1 MNNFSKKI
9 ENISNKNLTVFIDA
23 VEEYVISPKTTERIS
38 DITKNVLDV
47 YNKIPSVYCTSL
59 FLINE
64 ENYDFE
70 HKASNPSEYS
80 EESKLNFEFLVEN
93 GYLGT
98 SLQTGKVI
106 VTMDENY
113 EESQKEHIIIP
124 LVVSWGIIGLII
136 VTGKNYSGDLSNILL
151 KLSAIMGNIFASN
164 LERINV
170 YQKLQNIKTELEQ
183 KVASRTMDLTQNKRE
198 LKAILDSIHTGI
210 IVANI
215 ENGQI
220 WRVNPKASLLIG
232 DTEINI
238 LKHNISF
245 YFEDYNIAE
254 FGTSFESTLKNKINE
269 KIPILRSVTSL
280 TLTSGKYIIESFV
293 DISDRIKAETAL
305 KEINEKLENKVKE
318 RTKDLEILVEKL
330 KNEVIERELAE
341 KEAKRMLDKEIE
353 LSQMKSEFVSMVSHE
368 FRTPLTL
375 IKSATQLLDE
385 YEESLENEEKKD
397 YRKRI
402 IKTVDYMT
410 DLIENVIFI
419 GKTDNDINK
428 ISVKE
433 INLFEFTEQ
442 LIADILISE
451 EINKEIITNYELNEN
466 IFYNDE
472 KLIKLILINIISN
485 AIKYSDKNTKIE
497 INLKSKYQNLEHNFI
512 LFEIKDY
519 GIGIP
524 EIDKEKIFDLFHR
537 SNNVGN
543 VSGTGIGMSVV
554 KQSLKILN
562 GNINFVS
569 ELNVGTTFFIEIP
582 NQIR

>member
-38 DITKNVLDV
+38 DITKNVLNV

-64 ENYDFE
+64 DNFDFE
-70 HKASNPSEYS
+70 HKATNPSEYS
-80 EESKLNFEFLVEN
+80 EESKNNFVFLVEN

-113 EESQKEHIIIP
+113 EETQIEHIIIP

-183 KVASRTMDLTQNKRE
+183 KVASRTMDLTQSKRE

-220 WRVNPKASLLIG
+220 WRVNPKAGLLIG
-232 DTEINI
+232 DNETNI
-238 LKHNISF
+238 LKNNLSY
-245 YFEDYNIAE
+245 YFEDYNIKE
-254 FGTSFESTLKNKINE
+254 FGTSFESTLKTKNNE

-293 DISDRIKAETAL
+293 DISDRIKAEKAL
-305 KEINEKLENKVKE
+305 KEINEKLENKVSE
-318 RTKDLEILVEKL
+318 RTKDLEVLIEKL

-385 YEESLENEEKKD
+385 YEDSLDNEEKKD

-419 GKTDNDINK
+419 GKSDNELNK
-428 ISVKE
+428 ISVNK
-433 INLFEFTEQ
+433 INIVDFTEQ
-442 LIADILISE
+442 LISDILISE
-451 EINKEIITNYELNEN
+451 EINRQIITNYELKEN
-466 IFYNDE
+466 IFYTDE
-472 KLIKLILINIISN
+472 KLLKLILINIISN
-485 AIKYSDKNTKIE
+485 AIKYSDKETKIE
-497 INLKSKYQNLEHNFI
+497 INLKTTYQNPDDFFVV
-512 LFEIKDY
+512 FEIKDY

-524 EIDKEKIFDLFHR
+524 INDQEKIFDLFHR

-543 VSGTGIGMSVV
+543 ISGTGIGMSVV
-554 KQSLKILN
+554 KQSLRILN
-562 GNINFVS
+562 GNINLES
-569 ELNVGTTFFIEIP
+569 ELNIGTTFFIEIP
-582 NQIR
+582 NQIL

>member
-1 MNNFSKKI
+1 
-9 ENISNKNLTVFIDA
+9 
-23 VEEYVISPKTTERIS
+23 
-38 DITKNVLDV
+38 
-47 YNKIPSVYCTSL
+47 
-59 FLINE
+59 
-64 ENYDFE
+64 
-70 HKASNPSEYS
+70 
-80 EESKLNFEFLVEN
+80 
-93 GYLGT
+93 
-98 SLQTGKVI
+98 
-106 VTMDENY
+106 
-113 EESQKEHIIIP
+113 
-124 LVVSWGIIGLII
+124 
-136 VTGKNYSGDLSNILL
+136 
-151 KLSAIMGNIFASN
+151 
-164 LERINV
+164 
-170 YQKLQNIKTELEQ
+170 
-183 KVASRTMDLTQNKRE
+183 MDLTQNKRE

-318 RTKDLEILVEKL
+318 KTKDLEILVEKL

-353 LSQMKSEFVSMVSHE
+353 LSQMKSDFVSMVSHE

-466 IFYNDE
+466 TFFNDE

>member
-1 MNNFSKKI
+1 
-9 ENISNKNLTVFIDA
+9 
-23 VEEYVISPKTTERIS
+23 
-38 DITKNVLDV
+38 
-47 YNKIPSVYCTSL
+47 
-59 FLINE
+59 
-64 ENYDFE
+64 
-70 HKASNPSEYS
+70 
-80 EESKLNFEFLVEN
+80 
-93 GYLGT
+93 
-98 SLQTGKVI
+98 
-106 VTMDENY
+106 
-113 EESQKEHIIIP
+113 
-124 LVVSWGIIGLII
+124 
-136 VTGKNYSGDLSNILL
+136 
-151 KLSAIMGNIFASN
+151 
-164 LERINV
+164 
-170 YQKLQNIKTELEQ
+170 
-183 KVASRTMDLTQNKRE
+183 MDLTQNKRE

-353 LSQMKSEFVSMVSHE
+353 LSQMKSDFVSMVSHE

-466 IFYNDE
+466 TFFNDE

>member
-1 MNNFSKKI
+1 
-9 ENISNKNLTVFIDA
+9 
-23 VEEYVISPKTTERIS
+23 
-38 DITKNVLDV
+38 
-47 YNKIPSVYCTSL
+47 
-59 FLINE
+59 
-64 ENYDFE
+64 
-70 HKASNPSEYS
+70 
-80 EESKLNFEFLVEN
+80 
-93 GYLGT
+93 
-98 SLQTGKVI
+98 
-106 VTMDENY
+106 
-113 EESQKEHIIIP
+113 
-124 LVVSWGIIGLII
+124 
-136 VTGKNYSGDLSNILL
+136 
-151 KLSAIMGNIFASN
+151 
-164 LERINV
+164 
-170 YQKLQNIKTELEQ
+170 
-183 KVASRTMDLTQNKRE
+183 MDLTQNKRE

-280 TLTSGKYIIESFV
+280 TLTSGKYIIDSFV
-293 DISDRIKAETAL
+293 DISDRIKSETAL

-466 IFYNDE
+466 TFFNDE

>member
-1 MNNFSKKI
+1 MNSISKKI

-23 VEEYVISPKTTERIS
+23 VEEYVIAPKTTERIS
-38 DITKNVLDV
+38 EITKNVLEV

-64 ENYDFE
+64 DNYDFE
-70 HKASNPSEYS
+70 HKATNPPEFT
-80 EESKLNFEFLVEN
+80 EESKVNFSFLVEN

-113 EESQKEHIIIP
+113 DDSQKEHIIIP

-183 KVASRTMDLTQNKRE
+183 KVASRTMDLTQSKRE

-220 WRVNPKASLLIG
+220 WRVNPKASFLIN
-232 DTEINI
+232 DTEQNI
-238 LKHNISF
+238 LKHNISY
-245 YFEDYNIAE
+245 YFEDYNISE
-254 FGTSFESTLKNKINE
+254 FGTSFESTLKTKNNE
-269 KIPILRSVTSL
+269 IIPILRSVTSL
-280 TLTSGKYIIESFV
+280 TLATGKYIIESFV
-293 DISDRIKAETAL
+293 DISDRKKAETAL
-305 KEINEKLENKVKE
+305 KEVNEKLENKVKE

-385 YEESLENEEKKD
+385 YEVSLNDEERKD

-410 DLIENVIFI
+410 GLIENVIFI
-419 GKTDNDINK
+419 GKTDNS
-428 ISVKE
+428 ISKLNLIE
-433 INLFEFTEQ
+433 INLIDFTNQ
-442 LIADILISE
+442 LISDILISE
-451 EINKEIITNYELNEN
+451 EINREIIFNYENKDNL
-466 IFYNDE
+466 FHSDE
-472 KLIKLILINIISN
+472 KLLKLILSNIISN
-485 AIKYSDKNTKIE
+485 AIKYSNKDTKVE
-497 INLKSKYQNLEHNFI
+497 INLTTQYENSIIKFVQ
-512 LFEIKDY
+512 FEIKDY

-524 EIDKEKIFDLFHR
+524 ETDREKIFDLFHR
-537 SNNVGN
+537 SSNVGN
-543 VSGTGIGMSVV
+543 VTGTGIGMSVV
-554 KQSLKILN
+554 KQSLNILN
-562 GNINFVS
+562 GSIDFES
-569 ELNVGTTFFIEIP
+569 ELNIGTTFIIKIP
-582 NQIR
+582 NNIV